1 MEREELAAEL
11 ASRRWQELLAL
22 LYAARCL
29 RPAGYHPSA
38 QDSADYPSSAQ
49 ESADYYPCALADACI
64 AALRRA
70 LCVDNVLP
78 LALGAHRCAAPTL
91 LAEAFC
97 LLRCHFHAPA
107 TVGAGLGL
115 GLGPPPRYCAEGL
128 QQGNLTPTLTPTLT
142 LSQALTLTSLSCGGI
157 AAGCG
162 HG

>member
-1 MEREELAAEL
+1 M
-11 ASRRWQELLAL
+11 
-22 LYAARCL
+22 YAARCL

-38 QDSADYPSSAQ
+38 QDSADYPPSAQ